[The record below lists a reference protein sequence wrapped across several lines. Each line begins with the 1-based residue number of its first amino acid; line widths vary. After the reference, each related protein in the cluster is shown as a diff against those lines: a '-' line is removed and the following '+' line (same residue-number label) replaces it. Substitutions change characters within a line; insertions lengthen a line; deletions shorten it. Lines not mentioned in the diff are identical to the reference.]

1 MKVKHHS
8 RKREAILAKIR
19 STTSHPTAE
28 WVYRELKDEYPDLSL
43 GTVYRN
49 IGLFREEGEIISV
62 GTVAGQERFD
72 GNPLPHGHFVC
83 EACRAVIDF
92 DGPETHPEVTAA
104 LERLGVRAERVEM
117 TAYGTCHQCLKNEPI
132 GF

>member
-1 MKVKHHS
+1 MKTKNHS
-8 RKREAILAKIR
+8 KKREAILAKIR

-72 GNPLPHGHFVC
+72 GNTMPHGHFVC
-83 EACRAVIDF
+83 QVCRAVIDF
-92 DGPETHPEVTAA
+92 AGPDAHPEVAAA
-104 LERLGVRAERVEM
+104 LNRLGVRAERVEL
-117 TAYGTCHQCLKNEPI
+117 TAYGSCRTCLKA
-132 GF
+132 